1 VRWHAACSQVIGVEM
16 EVDEIEC
23 VLANLIYNGYI
34 KGYISHQHGKLVVSK
49 DKAFPLL
56 RDIYS
61 D

>member
-1 VRWHAACSQVIGVEM
+1 M

-49 DKAFPLL
+49 GVAFPPLHEL
-56 RDIYS
+56 QS